1 MSEICDVCGLEY
13 WDEGAG
19 NAVRCESLRGWRG
32 SDPEEAQCLRR
43 GYERLQREVAA
54 AEERGR
60 RAGIEERD
68 GLRAVRSRITEY
80 LAHGGLFNPDLM
92 DHSAVSRLLQD
103 AGIAIDAA
111 LAPRDSGKER
121 ATQPCCRLAPHPGC
135 EGWAP

>member
-60 RAGIEERD
+60 RAGIEAHIRD
-68 GLRAVRSRITEY
+68 LHAIENALDEFETDPPTALRVVGEHVGMALHNLR
-80 LAHGGLFNPDLM
+80 
-92 DHSAVSRLLQD
+92 
-103 AGIAIDAA
+103 A
-111 LAPRDSGKER
+111 LAPRDSGK
-121 ATQPCCRLAPHPGC
+121 AGT
-135 EGWAP
+135 